1 MNRITILPPE
11 RNQLPERTSET
22 AQYVSGIAPGGYFSS
37 AMTRREAARHERV
50 FRAVTARVQSEV
62 QLLNAHTAAIDA
74 YGKRERAAAALAELP
89 EIIADERDRRRA
101 ERAEELRELRHRH
114 DLAQNR
120 RAAERAQAE
129 ALLVEAEQALRAQQ
143 EYGYAIH
150 ELAWKQKRA
159 AMLDLDVD
167 AAERRHLLLE
177 HEQTRHAVPVALEPR
192 DDVDAALFEARSQ
205 LRASGLD
212 TTKLDALIAAR
223 RGD

>member
-1 MNRITILPPE
+1 MNKLTIIPQQQNLPATTNSPYAS
-11 RNQLPERTSET
+11 NLPSGMFNSMLARREAVRQQRVFHALT
-22 AQYVSGIAPGGYFSS
+22 ARAQAQAQFVNAQTTVAEAY
-37 AMTRREAARHERV
+37 TRRER
-50 FRAVTARVQSEV
+50 
-62 QLLNAHTAAIDA
+62 TAAL
-74 YGKRERAAAALAELP
+74 LAELP
-89 EIIADERDRRRA
+89 EVLATEREYRRA

-129 ALLVEAEQALRAQQ
+129 ALLVEAEQALRAQH

-177 HEQTRHAVPVALEPR
+177 HEQTRNAVPAALEPR

-205 LRASGLD
+205 LRASGID
-212 TTKLDALIAAR
+212 TTKLDTLIAAR
-223 RGD
+223 RGT